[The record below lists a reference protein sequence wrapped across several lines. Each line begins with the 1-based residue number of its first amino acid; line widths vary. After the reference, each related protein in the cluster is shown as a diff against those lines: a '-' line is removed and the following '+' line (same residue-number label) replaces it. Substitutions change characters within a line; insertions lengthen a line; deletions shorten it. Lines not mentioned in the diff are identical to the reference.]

1 MKEFNAGDVL
11 SLCKRRG
18 FIYPSY
24 EIYGGIAGLYDYGPL
39 GTQMKTNLINLWRS
53 IYVLGE
59 GFVEIDSDI
68 VGPEIVFKASGHA
81 ENFQDLMVTCTKCE
95 EAFRAD
101 HLAKDLHPNPGAL
114 SKKDLQ
120 ALLRE
125 KKVCCPLC
133 KGELSDVEEFN
144 LMFKT
149 KIGPGNGRVGYLR
162 PETAQGIFVN
172 YPNLYRYAREQ
183 LPFGAVQIGR
193 AYRNEISPRQGVIRL
208 REFNQMEA
216 ELFIDPANKRW
227 PRFNLIRDVP
237 VRLVPNTDEKEV
249 VMTFGEAVDKGVI
262 KHETIAYFVW
272 VTQMFLTKAG
282 VDPARLRF
290 RQHLKS
296 EMAHYAADCWDAEAL
311 LSYGWTEIVG
321 IADRG
326 CWDLSRHIQY
336 SQADLSAF
344 KRFDQPK
351 EIERQAFKPKYGLLG
366 PEFKARSAKVGKA
379 LEATDVSMLK
389 DGKVEIDIDGEK
401 MTISEKYFDIVQVK
415 EKINGEK
422 IIPHVIEPSHGLD
435 RIMFTCLEHAYSC
448 DDENYVKLS
457 LSTVAAP
464 IKVGVFPLMAKDDLD
479 KKAMEID
486 QVLRERGIAT
496 YFDDSGTIGRRYAR
510 MDEVGTPLCITVDYE
525 VFENGTVT
533 IRDRD
538 SSKQVRV
545 AQTELVDHVEK
556 LLKGIRFDQ
565 LIGKV

>member
-1 MKEFNAGDVL
+1 MKELNAGDVL

-39 GTQMKTNLINLWRS
+39 GTLMKTNIMNLWRS
-53 IYVLGE
+53 IYALKE

-81 ENFQDLMVTCTKCE
+81 ENFQDLMVSCKGCS

-114 SKKDLQ
+114 SKADLQ
-120 ALLRE
+120 KLLRD
-125 KKVCCPLC
+125 KGVHCPLC
-133 KGELSDVEEFN
+133 EGDLTDIEEFN

-149 KIGPGNGRVGYLR
+149 KIGPGSGRTGYLR

-172 YPNLYRYAREQ
+172 YQNLYRYMRET
-183 LPFGAVQIGR
+183 LPFGVIQIGR

-216 ELFIDPANKRW
+216 ELFVDPGSKKW
-227 PRFNLIRDVP
+227 PRFDQVKHDK
-237 VRLVPNTDEKEV
+237 VHLVPNSDEVDIEI
-249 VMTFGEAVDKGVI
+249 TFGDAVEQGI
-262 KHETIAYFVW
+262 IAHETIAYFLW
-272 VTQMFLTKAG
+272 VTQHFLTRAG
-282 VDPARLRF
+282 VDPKRMRF
-290 RQHLKS
+290 RQHLRS

-326 CWDLSRHIQY
+326 AWDLTRHIQY

-344 KRFDQPK
+344 KRFDQPQ
-351 EIERQAFKPKYGLLG
+351 EMERDVFKPKYGLLG

-379 LEATDVSMLK
+379 LEAMDVSALK
-389 DGKVEIDIDGEK
+389 DGQVELDVDGE
-401 MTISEKYFDIVQVK
+401 MIVIPQKYFDVVRTK
-415 EKINGEK
+415 EKVNGTK
-422 IIPHVIEPSHGLD
+422 VIPHVIEPSHGLD
-435 RIMFTCLEHAYSC
+435 RILYTCLEHAYGSTE
-448 DDENYVKLS
+448 DNYITLKLS
-457 LSTVAAP
+457 LASAP
-464 IKVGVFPLMAKDDLD
+464 IKVGVLPLMGKDDLD
-479 KKAMEID
+479 RKAMDID
-486 QVLRERGIAT
+486 RKLRERGIAT
-496 YFDDSGTIGRRYAR
+496 YFDDSGSIGRRYAR
-510 MDEVGTPLCITVDYE
+510 MDEVGTPFCVTVDYE

-538 SSKQVRV
+538 SSQQVRLAEGAV
-545 AQTELVDHVEK
+545 IDVLEQ
-556 LLKGIRFDQ
+556 LLRGKPFLE